1 MYLGRGI
8 YLVCDGNVKEEPDCI
23 CFSAYMA
30 TCPGAFEPLLCK
42 LVLGSVWFHSHC
54 LLCSMYCLKHSSV
67 LIGHWLAGED
77 SQLPKL
83 FSFIVLA
90 LSHEF

>member
-54 LLCSMYCLKHSSV
+54 LLCSMYTV
-67 LIGHWLAGED
+67 LNTVV
-77 SQLPKL
+77 
-83 FSFIVLA
+83 F
-90 LSHEF
+90 